1 MERVKLSFG
10 PGKKR
15 GYDVLVG
22 SGLLDKAASLVR
34 PFKAKRAFIIA
45 DARMADV
52 AKSLGRSLV
61 KAGWET
67 SGVSLKAQESAK
79 DFRKMFEIFTQL
91 IESGVDRH
99 SVIFAVGGGVI
110 GDLAGF
116 VAGTYLRGIRWVG
129 VPTTMLAQVDSSLG
143 GKTGVNHP
151 LGKNLIGVF
160 HQPSLVLCDV
170 SLLSSLSKRDVV
182 SGLGEILKY
191 GLAFDKKFFDFL
203 DANLNELMV
212 LSPKVLQK
220 AISESA
226 KWKAY
231 VVGKDEFE
239 TLGLR
244 KLLNF
249 GHTLGHALES
259 ATEYKAFRHGEA
271 ILWGMR
277 WASALSV
284 ERGHLSE
291 SQFARIDGVL
301 RRLPVPAIPSHV
313 TVDKL
318 MSYTKRDKKA
328 KDGKVDFVL
337 LDRIG
342 HTVIDNKIDRKV
354 VAAALA
360 RVGGES

>member
-1 MERVKLSFG
+1 MKFG

-15 GYDVLVG
+15 GYDIVVG
-22 SGLLDKAASLVR
+22 SGILDKAASLVQ

-45 DARMADV
+45 DTRVSDV
-52 AKSLGRSLV
+52 AKQLGRSLG

-67 SGVSLKAQESAK
+67 SGVSLKARESAK

-99 SVIFAVGGGVI
+99 SVLFAVGGGVI

-116 VAGTYLRGIRWVG
+116 IAGTYLRGIRWVG

-160 HQPSLVLCDV
+160 HQPSLVLCDLD
-170 SLLSSLSKRDVV
+170 LLSSLSRRDLV

-203 DANLNELMV
+203 DKNLNELML
-212 LSPKVLQK
+212 LSPEPLQK
-220 AISESA
+220 AIRESA

-231 VVGKDEFE
+231 VVGKDECE

-259 ATEYKAFRHGEA
+259 ATEYRAFRHGEA

-291 SQFARIDGVL
+291 ADFERIDGVL
-301 RRLPVPAIPSHV
+301 KKLPVPAIPDHI

-328 KDGKVDFVL
+328 KDGKVDYVL
-337 LDRIG
+337 LGRIG
-342 HTVIDNKIDRKV
+342 HTVIDNKIDRKH
-354 VAAALA
+354 VAAALQ
-360 RVGGES
+360 RVK

>member
-1 MERVKLSFG
+1 MERVKISFG
-10 PGKKR
+10 PGKKS
-15 GYDVLVG
+15 GYDIVVG
-22 SGLLDKAASLVR
+22 SGVLNQAATLVK

-45 DARMADV
+45 DTRMADA
-52 AKSLGRSLV
+52 AKRLGRSLG
-61 KAGWET
+61 KSGWDT

-99 SVIFAVGGGVI
+99 SVLFAVGGGVI

-129 VPTTMLAQVDSSLG
+129 VPTTMLAQVDSSIG

-170 SLLSSLSKRDVV
+170 DLLASLSRRDVV

-203 DANLNELMV
+203 DKNLNELMV
-212 LSPKVLQK
+212 LSPVPLQK
-220 AISESA
+220 AIRESA

-259 ATEYKAFRHGEA
+259 ATDYKTYRHGEA

-277 WASALSV
+277 CASALSV

-291 SQFARIDGVL
+291 TQFDRIESVL
-301 RRLPVPAIPSHV
+301 KKLPVPAIPSHV

-318 MSYTKRDKKA
+318 LGYTKRDKKA
-328 KDGKVDFVL
+328 KDGKVDYVL

-342 HTVIDNKIDRKV
+342 HTVIDNKIDRKHI
-354 VAAALA
+354 AAALG
-360 RVGGES
+360 RVGA